1 MGHRDFLA
9 ITDLSREEIQ
19 TIFSRASLHQESGPQ
34 TVLAGRSVVLLFE
47 KASTR
52 TRVSFEVGV
61 ARMGGHPVVLTPAG
75 SQIARGEPLQDTA
88 RVLSGYCDC
97 IVMRTSGHERVQE
110 MAHWADVPVIN
121 ALTDL
126 LHPCQ
131 VLADCFTLQS
141 RFGFLEGKR
150 VAWIGDGN
158 NMANSWINAA
168 SLLDFELA
176 LACPAGYEP
185 DAGVMD
191 AALAGGAKII
201 LVRDPAEAV
210 QGSLAVNTD
219 VWASMGQEEEA
230 RLRMEAFRDYT
241 VTEALMDR
249 AAGEAV
255 FMHCL
260 PAHRGEEVTEEVLES
275 GRSIIWEQAKNR
287 LYVQEA
293 VMAFLLQQ

>member
-1 MGHRDFLA
+1 
-9 ITDLSREEIQ
+9 
-19 TIFSRASLHQESGPQ
+19 
-34 TVLAGRSVVLLFE
+34 
-47 KASTR
+47 
-52 TRVSFEVGV
+52 
-61 ARMGGHPVVLTPAG
+61 
-75 SQIARGEPLQDTA
+75 
-88 RVLSGYCDC
+88 
-97 IVMRTSGHERVQE
+97 
-110 MAHWADVPVIN
+110 
-121 ALTDL
+121 
-126 LHPCQ
+126 
-131 VLADCFTLQS
+131 
-141 RFGFLEGKR
+141 
-150 VAWIGDGN
+150 
-158 NMANSWINAA
+158 MANSWINAA

-191 AALAGGAKII
+191 AARAGGAKIT